1 MFDLSM
7 EEEID
12 KFYNDSDRFKN
23 LKHLI
28 DFEFKDKEYLSAGFK
43 IPEPKHK
50 KKLKAAKF
58 IRPNNKDKS
67 LF

>member
-12 KFYNDSDRFKN
+12 KFYNDGDRFKN
-23 LKHLI
+23 IKHLI
-28 DFEFKDKEYLSAGFK
+28 DFEFKNKEYQGTGFE
-43 IPEPKHK
+43 IPKPKHV

-58 IRPNNKDKS
+58 IKPNNKDKS

>member
-12 KFYNDSDRFKN
+12 KFYNDGDRFKN
-23 LKHLI
+23 FKHLI
-28 DFEFKDKEYLSAGFK
+28 DFEFKDKEYNSKGFE
-43 IPEPKHK
+43 ISEPKHK

-58 IRPNNKDKS
+58 IKPNNKDKS